1 MLLEGKCVVVTGAAG
16 NLGSACARVIAAEGA
31 RVLATDLGGTRLDE
45 IADAIRAAG
54 GDIATREADL
64 SSESDIA
71 GLMASA
77 AESFGGIDAL
87 VNVAA
92 LMEGIQ
98 NDRDLREMDA
108 DYWDSV
114 LAINLRGTM
123 LACKHAIPSMLER
136 GGGAIV
142 TFGST
147 AGTRGDIGLF
157 AYSATKAAL
166 ASLARSIAATYG
178 KQGIRANCLCPGNV
192 WTEHTREV
200 MPDDMLDMMART
212 RLTPRMGIPD
222 DIGNMAAFLI
232 SDRSE
237 YVTGQTIMVDGGG
250 TSHQPWVRMK

>member
-1 MLLEGKCVVVTGAAG
+1 MLLEGKSVVVTGAAG

-31 RVLATDLGGTRLDE
+31 RVLATDLAGSALEDV
-45 IADAIRAAG
+45 ADRIREEG
-54 GDIATREADL
+54 GDIIVQAADL
-64 SSESDIA
+64 ASESDIA
-71 GLMASA
+71 DLMKTAVEKRS
-77 AESFGGIDAL
+77 GIDAL

-98 NDRDLREMDA
+98 NDRDLRDMDA
-108 DYWDSV
+108 GYWDQAM
-114 LAINLRGTM
+114 AINVRGTM
-123 LACKHAIPSMLER
+123 LACKHAIPPMLGR

-192 WTEHTREV
+192 WTDATKEV
-200 MPDDMLDMMART
+200 MPEDMLDMMART

-232 SDRSE
+232 SDRAE

>member
-1 MLLEGKCVVVTGAAG
+1 MLLNGKVAIVTGAAG

-31 RVLATDLGGTRLDE
+31 KVVISDLPDNGLEQVAGD
-45 IADAIRAAG
+45 IREAG
-54 GDIATREADL
+54 GEVVEHPADL
-64 SSESDIA
+64 ASERDMQE
-71 GLMASA
+71 LVA
-77 AESFGGIDAL
+77 AAKEAHGGIDAL

-92 LMEGIQ
+92 LMQGIEK
-98 NDRDLREMDA
+98 DRDLVDMDPL
-108 DYWDSV
+108 YWDKV
-114 LAINLRGTM
+114 MAVNLRGTM
-123 LACKHAIPSMLER
+123 LACKYAIPSMLER

-192 WTEHTREV
+192 WTEQTKDM
-200 MPDDMLDMMART
+200 MPADMLDMMERT
-212 RLTPRMGIPD
+212 RLTPRMGLPE

-232 SDRSE
+232 SDRAE

>member
-1 MLLEGKCVVVTGAAG
+1 MLLEGKAAIVTGAAG
-16 NLGSACARVIAAEGA
+16 NLGSACAKVIAAEGA
-31 RVLATDLGGTRLDE
+31 CVLITDLAGTRLDE
-45 IADAIRAAG
+45 VAAHIREAG
-54 GDIATREADL
+54 GEVVAHPADL
-64 SSESDIA
+64 SSEEQIEE
-71 GLMASA
+71 LVQA
-77 AESFGGIDAL
+77 AVAAFGGIDGL

-92 LMEGIQ
+92 LMEGILA
-98 NDRDLREMDA
+98 DRDLREMDA
-108 DYWDSV
+108 DYWDQAMAV
-114 LAINLRGTM
+114 NVRGSM
-123 LACKHAIPSMLER
+123 LCCKHAIPVMLER

-178 KQGIRANCLCPGNV
+178 KDGIRANCLCPGNV
-192 WTEHTREV
+192 WTGETQDGMPPEV
-200 MPDDMLDMMART
+200 LDMMKRT
-212 RLTPRMGIPD
+212 RLTPRMGLPE

>member
-1 MLLEGKCVVVTGAAG
+1 MLLEGKGVVVTGAAG

-31 RVLATDLGGTRLDE
+31 QVLATDLGGTRLE
-45 IADAIRAAG
+45 EVANAIRTAG
-54 GDIATREADL
+54 GDIATHETDL

-71 GLMASA
+71 GLIA
-77 AESFGGIDAL
+77 AAVDRFGGIDAL

-92 LMEGIQ
+92 LMDGIM
-98 NDRDLREMDA
+98 NDRDLLDMDP
-108 DYWDSV
+108 DYWDRAM
-114 LAINLRGTM
+114 AINLRGTM
-123 LACKHAIPSMLER
+123 LACKHAIPAMLER

-192 WTEHTREV
+192 WTEETQDG
-200 MPDDMLDMMART
+200 MPDDMLDMMKRT

-232 SDRSE
+232 SDRAE

>member
-1 MLLEGKCVVVTGAAG
+1 MLLEGKTAVVTGAAG

-31 RVLATDLGGTRLDE
+31 RVLVTDLVRSRLEEVADE
-45 IADAIRAAG
+45 IREAG
-54 GDIATREADL
+54 GDVVAHAADL
-64 SSESDIA
+64 ASEGEIRELVGKA
-71 GLMASA
+71 NEAL
-77 AESFGGIDAL
+77 GGIDAL

-92 LMEGIQ
+92 RMQGIDK
-98 NDRDLREMDA
+98 DRDLLTMDA
-108 DYWDSV
+108 AYWDNV
-114 LAINLRGTM
+114 MAVNLRGPM

-192 WTEHTREV
+192 WTEETRSM
-200 MPDDMLDMMART
+200 MPEPMLDMMQRT
-212 RLTPRMGIPD
+212 RLTPRMGLPE

-232 SDRSE
+232 SDRAE

>member
-1 MLLEGKCVVVTGAAG
+1 MLLEGKTAIVTGAAG

-31 RVLATDLGGTRLDE
+31 RVLITDLANSRLDTVARE
-45 IADAIRAAG
+45 IREAC
-54 GDIATREADL
+54 GDVTAHPADL
-64 SSESDIA
+64 SSEAEIVGLIGA
-71 GLMASA
+71 GVEAL
-77 AESFGGIDAL
+77 GGIDAL

-92 LMEGIQ
+92 LMDGIM
-98 NDRDLREMDA
+98 NDRDLVEMDA
-108 DYWDSV
+108 DYWDRA
-114 LAINLRGTM
+114 LAVNLRGTM
-123 LACKHAIPSMLER
+123 LACKHAIPAMLER

-192 WTEHTREV
+192 WTAETKEV
-200 MPDDMLDMMART
+200 MPDAMLDMMQRT
-212 RLTPRMGIPD
+212 RLTPRMGLPE

>member
-1 MLLEGKCVVVTGAAG
+1 MLLKDKIVVVTGAAG

-31 RVLATDLGGTRLDE
+31 KLVISDLP
-45 IADAIRAAG
+45 DAGLEQTA
-54 GDIATREADL
+54 GDIRDAGDEVVEHPADL
-64 SSESDIA
+64 ASERDMA
-71 GLMASA
+71 GLIGA
-77 AESFGGIDAL
+77 AQEAYGGIDAL

-92 LMEGIQ
+92 LMRGIEK
-98 NDRDLREMDA
+98 DRDLLDMDPA
-108 DYWDSV
+108 YWDQV
-114 LAINLRGTM
+114 MAVNLRGTM
-123 LACKHAIPSMLER
+123 LACKHAIPAMLER

-166 ASLARSIAATYG
+166 ASLARSIAASYG

-192 WTEHTREV
+192 WTEQTQEG
-200 MPDDMLDMMART
+200 MPADMLDMMQRT
-212 RLTPRMGIPD
+212 RLTPRMGLPE

-232 SDRSE
+232 SDRAE

>member
-1 MLLEGKCVVVTGAAG
+1 MLLEGKAVVVTGAAG
-16 NLGSACARVIAAEGA
+16 NLGSACARVIAGEGA
-31 RVLATDLGGTRLDE
+31 RVLATDLAGTGLDE
-45 IADAIRAAG
+45 VAGSIRAAG
-54 GDIATREADL
+54 GEIVAHPADL

-71 GLMASA
+71 GLMATA
-77 AESFGGIDAL
+77 VETLGGIDAL

-92 LMEGIQ
+92 LMQGIQ
-98 NDRDLREMDA
+98 QDGDLLAMDA
-108 DYWDSV
+108 DYWDRA

-123 LACKHAIPSMLER
+123 LACKHAIPAMLAR

-166 ASLARSIAATYG
+166 ASLARSIAASYG

-192 WTEHTREV
+192 WTEQTRDG
-200 MPDDMLDMMART
+200 MPPDMLDMMART
-212 RLTPRMGIPD
+212 RLTPRMGLPA

-232 SDRSE
+232 SDRAE

>member
-1 MLLEGKCVVVTGAAG
+1 MLLEGKIAIVTGAAG
-16 NLGSACARVIAAEGA
+16 NLGSACANVISTEGA
-31 RVLATDLGGTRLDE
+31 RVLITDLAGTRLDE
-45 IADAIRAAG
+45 VAEEIRTAG
-54 GDIATREADL
+54 GEVVAHAADL
-64 SSESDIA
+64 SSEKDIEE
-71 GLMASA
+71 LMQIAVDT
-77 AESFGGIDAL
+77 FGGIDAL

-98 NDRDLREMDA
+98 NDRDLTEMDA
-108 DYWDSV
+108 AYWDRAMAV
-114 LAINLRGTM
+114 NVRGSM
-123 LACKHAIPSMLER
+123 LCCKYAIPAMLDR
-136 GGGAIV
+136 GGGSIV

-192 WTEHTREV
+192 WTQETKEV
-200 MPDDMLDMMART
+200 MPAAMLDMMERT
-212 RLTPRMGIPD
+212 RLTPRMGLPD

-232 SDRSE
+232 SDRAE

>member
-1 MLLEGKCVVVTGAAG
+1 MLLKGKTAIVTGAAG

-31 RVLATDLGGTRLDE
+31 RTLVTDLAGTRLDQV
-45 IADAIRAAG
+45 AGKIREAG
-54 GDIATREADL
+54 GEVAVHPANL
-64 SSESDIA
+64 ASESEIE
-71 GLMASA
+71 GLMQA
-77 AESFGGIDAL
+77 AKEAFGGIDAL

-98 NDRDLREMDA
+98 NDRDLTEMDA
-108 DYWDSV
+108 EYWDGAM
-114 LAINLRGTM
+114 AINLRGTM

-192 WTEHTREV
+192 WTEQTKEV
-200 MPDDMLDMMART
+200 MPAEMLDMMERT
-212 RLTPRMGIPD
+212 RLTPRMGLPE
-222 DIGNMAAFLI
+222 DIGNMAAFLV
-232 SDRSE
+232 SDKAE
-237 YVTGQTIMVDGGG
+237 YVTGQTMMVDGGG

>member
-1 MLLEGKCVVVTGAAG
+1 MLLEGKAVVVTGAAG

-31 RVLATDLGGTRLDE
+31 KVLITDLAGTGLEDVAAE
-45 IADAIRAAG
+45 IREAG
-54 GDIATREADL
+54 GDVSVHPADL
-64 SSESDIA
+64 SSEDEIRELVEA
-71 GLMASA
+71 G
-77 AESFGGIDAL
+77 AEKLGGMDAL

-92 LMEGIQ
+92 LMEGIME
-98 NDRDLREMDA
+98 DRDLTEMDP
-108 DYWDSV
+108 DYWDRV
-114 LAINLRGTM
+114 MAVNLRGTM
-123 LACKHAIPSMLER
+123 LACKHAIPQMLER

-147 AGTRGDIGLF
+147 AGTRGDVGLF

-192 WTEHTREV
+192 WTQETMDG
-200 MPDDMLDMMART
+200 MPPDMLDMMRRT
-212 RLTPRMGIPD
+212 RLTARMGLPE

-232 SDRSE
+232 SDRAE

>member
-1 MLLEGKCVVVTGAAG
+1 MLLQGKAVVVTGAAG
-16 NLGSACARVIAAEGA
+16 NLGSACARVIANEGA
-31 RVLATDLGGTRLDE
+31 RVLATDLGSSRLEAVEAE
-45 IADAIRAAG
+45 IRKDG
-54 GDIATREADL
+54 GDVMVHPADL
-64 SSESDIA
+64 SSEAEIA
-71 GLMASA
+71 GLMQA
-77 AESFGGIDAL
+77 ATEGLGGIDAL

-98 NDRDLREMDA
+98 NDRDLVDMDA
-108 DYWDSV
+108 DYWDSA
-114 LAINLRGTM
+114 LAVNLRGTM
-123 LACKHAIPSMLER
+123 LACKHAIPAMIER
-136 GGGAIV
+136 GGGAVV

-192 WTEHTREV
+192 WTAETKDV
-200 MPDDMLDMMART
+200 MPADMLDMMQRT
-212 RLTPRMGIPD
+212 RLTPRMGLPE

-232 SDRSE
+232 SDRAE

>member
-1 MLLEGKCVVVTGAAG
+1 MLLNGKAAIVTGAAG
-16 NLGSACARVIAAEGA
+16 NLGSACARTIAGEGA
-31 RVLATDLGGTRLDE
+31 RVLVTDLAGTRLEEVAKE
-45 IADAIRAAG
+45 IRNAG
-54 GDIATREADL
+54 GEVVVHPADL
-64 SSESDIA
+64 SCESEIE
-71 GLMASA
+71 GLIKA
-77 AESFGGIDAL
+77 ALEAFGGIDAL

-98 NDRDLREMDA
+98 NDRDLVEMDA
-108 DYWDSV
+108 DYWDRA
-114 LAINLRGTM
+114 LAINLRGSM
-123 LACKHAIPSMLER
+123 LACKHAIPAMLER

-192 WTEHTREV
+192 WTPETKEM
-200 MPDDMLDMMART
+200 MPADMLDMMERT
-212 RLTPRMGIPD
+212 RLTPRMGIPE

-232 SDRSE
+232 SDRAE

-250 TSHQPWVRMK
+250 TSHQPWLRMK

>member
-1 MLLEGKCVVVTGAAG
+1 MLEGKVAVVTGAAG

-31 RVLATDLGGTRLDE
+31 KVVVTDLPGAGLDKVAGE
-45 IADAIRAAG
+45 LRDAG
-54 GDIATREADL
+54 GDVAVHAADL
-64 SSESDIA
+64 ASESEIE
-71 GLMASA
+71 GLMQA
-77 AESFGGIDAL
+77 AKDAYGGIDAL

-92 LMEGIQ
+92 FMAGMDQ
-98 NDRDLREMDA
+98 DQDLLSMDPG
-108 DYWDSV
+108 YWDRAM
-114 LAINLRGTM
+114 AINVRGTM
-123 LACKHAIPSMLER
+123 LASKHAIPSMLER

-147 AGTRGDIGLF
+147 AGTRGDVGLF

-192 WTEHTREV
+192 WTEETRNG
-200 MPDDMLDMMART
+200 MPPDMLDMMART
-212 RLTPRMGIPD
+212 RLTPRMGLPE

-232 SDRSE
+232 SDKAE

-250 TSHQPWVRMK
+250 TSHQPWVRMR